1 MIKRVY
7 VISGIALFCAC
18 GVFAKQDN
26 VTVVDNNPVEVA
38 DSTAVK
44 VVEKDLPPQTVTNN
58 AEVDSLRKELEKSLQ
73 NLKKVTA
80 EKDSLVKVNHTMQK
94 LLDANSYNFLFVPY
108 ESYNVEK
115 LAKYNYKYITD
126 PKILENARLPKLLLE
141 NYKSDVRAISDFIKP
156 IPAKF
161 EINTLQLESRG
172 AKLASEL
179 NALPTV
185 SSYKQLEGWQKTY
198 LGKHITNISMLLKS
212 LNLNNLEKNLKTLIE
227 ISKTLDE
234 SIKK

>member
-7 VISGIALFCAC
+7 IISAIALFCAC

-26 VTVVDNNPVEVA
+26 VTGVDNNPVEVA

-44 VVEKDLPPQTVTNN
+44 VVEKDLPPQTVSNN

-80 EKDSLVKVNHTMQK
+80 EKDSLAGTNYIMQEQ
-94 LLDANSYNFLFVPY
+94 LDANAYTFLFLPY
-108 ESYNVEK
+108 DAYNVES
-115 LAKYNYKYITD
+115 LVPGNYKFITD
-126 PKILENARLPKLLLE
+126 AKLLENAKLPRLLLE

-172 AKLASEL
+172 AKLASEF

-212 LNLNNLEKNLKTLIE
+212 LNLKNLEKNLKTLIE